1 MRHLA
6 TMPGARRACDL
17 FGSCSVTGISN
28 CASDPGLSPASLSP
42 SMVDQSGAQAASSGP
57 FGPAQA
63 ASTGPFGPAQAASTG
78 PFGPA
83 QAASSGPFVPEQD
96 PVDPFLDRPLS
107 VSVPGPEDRSAGA
120 SPGQSAGPERRL
132 PAQTRSASHE
142 LLSHRRP
149 PPPPRSLSADSPPP
163 PPPPPPAASVAA
175 VGGSVSSAGLR
186 RRGSRQRAARTKLVR
201 IADLPETVRSYHTDS
216 TDSEDKSDGD
226 ELLLAELSP
235 SSSTSALSKTAP
247 QPPTVNGSMAGLL
260 RPDYG

>member
-57 FGPAQA
+57 F
-63 ASTGPFGPAQAASTG
+63 
-78 PFGPA
+78 
-83 QAASSGPFVPEQD
+83 VPEQD

-107 VSVPGPEDRSAGA
+107 VSVPGPEDRPAGA

-149 PPPPRSLSADSPPP
+149 PPPPRSLSADSPPPPP